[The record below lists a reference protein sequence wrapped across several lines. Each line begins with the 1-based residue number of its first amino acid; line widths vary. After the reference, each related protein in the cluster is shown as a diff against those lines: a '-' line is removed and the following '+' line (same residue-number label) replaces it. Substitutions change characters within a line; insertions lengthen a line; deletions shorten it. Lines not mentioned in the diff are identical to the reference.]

1 MKEKLLI
8 AGFGGQGV
16 LLAGV
21 VLANSGMMEGAEVS
35 WMPSYGP
42 EMRGGTANCHVTIS
56 DKPIGSPIVEVPD
69 SVILMNRPSVEKF
82 EGKLKPGGV
91 MIVNSS
97 LAGKCISRKDARIY
111 LVPANDIALELGN
124 NKIANIV
131 MLGAY
136 VRVTGIVKGETVEDA
151 IKNVIGQKKAE
162 LIELNILALKRGM
175 EFIGG
180 IDGNQDNQDK

>member
-21 VLANSGMMEGAEVS
+21 VLANSGMMEGSEVS

-69 SVILMNRPSVEKF
+69 SVILMNRPSVDKF
-82 EGKLKPGGV
+82 EGKLKTDGV

-97 LAGKCISRKDARIY
+97 LAGKCISRKDVRLY

-136 VRVTGIVKGETVEDA
+136 IQVTGVVEGKTVEEA

-175 EFIGG
+175 GFIGG
-180 IDGNQDNQDK
+180 INGNQGN